1 MDQLT
6 PLACVVKCSPLR
18 RTAEGQNELRCR
30 IGWGMDKPLATASAH
45 STARPNPLLTCEE
58 AARRI
63 GIKVSTLYRYCR
75 ERSFPHI
82 RLTARCDRVREGD
95 IEQWLSRNAR

>member
-1 MDQLT
+1 MQTDLLDIPRQ
-6 PLACVVKCSPLR
+6 
-18 RTAEGQNELRCR
+18 TA
-30 IGWGMDKPLATASAH
+30 
-45 STARPNPLLTCEE
+45 NPLLTCEE

-63 GIKVSTLYRYCR
+63 GIKTSTLYRYCR

-82 RLTARCDRVREGD
+82 RLTARCYRVREAD